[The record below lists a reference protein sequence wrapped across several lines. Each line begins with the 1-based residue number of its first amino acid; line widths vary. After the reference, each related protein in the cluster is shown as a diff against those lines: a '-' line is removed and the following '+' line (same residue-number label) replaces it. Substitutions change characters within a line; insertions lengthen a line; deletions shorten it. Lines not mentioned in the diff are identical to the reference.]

1 MGRLPARF
9 AGRDI
14 TFRVP
19 FSMPGELIVAA
30 GNVGVQFPEAKQV
43 GPY

>member
-30 GNVGVQFPEAKQV
+30 GSVGVQFPEAKQV